1 MKTTNFE
8 ISLFRA
14 TCALIFFSAFGAI
27 SAGAQDSPQS
37 TALPP
42 YETATSKRIATEQ
55 RGVLSA
61 AANNLRHL
69 AETSAAHH
77 INSSPASYQA
87 AQQLL
92 ANTTS
97 RAKVTNGNLVPVND
111 TGFDFELSRLAGF
124 SQNGSS
130 NAWCGQNIVVGY
142 NDSFAYLYTSALGI
156 GASFSGLAVSHN
168 AGASFQASPF
178 LDAGSNPSAF
188 LAGEPVIACSGN
200 DFYYSSLFQFQ
211 NSAGQ
216 FMSAVSVNRS
226 TNGGDTWSVPIPAA
240 RKSADTH
247 IIDKQWLAVD
257 PNKPGT
263 LYLTFTDFDYT
274 FHQANGC
281 GGAVRIAIELT
292 TSTNNGLSWTSPTT
306 VAQLCSRSLGKV
318 GRGNVGL
325 GNVGRAPTPANACE
339 SIAMGEALQAS
350 QVLVGNNG
358 EIFVAYVAETS
369 LDEQIIFRRSTDGGL
384 TFSDS
389 TSVAGAVFAG
399 LGGSARLQSL
409 IQTNSFPS
417 LSIDRS
423 QGASRGTLYLTWI
436 DANRRQIPD
445 FLAPTQTYGFGQVM
459 LSKSTDQGRTWTPAA
474 PVTVTPAHREQFLPS
489 AAVDRDGTLAICYFD
504 RRNDPEN
511 NGVDHYCSVSRDQG
525 ASFTHLRNTP
535 EPFTPAHL
543 TDGLMDPVNF
553 GDYDEVSTDANSAN
567 AGFFNSFQTQSTGD
581 ANIVGVRF

>member
-1 MKTTNFE
+1 MKKINFQ
-8 ISLFRA
+8 ICLFHA
-14 TCALIFFSAFGAI
+14 ICPLILLSSFGAR
-27 SAGAQDSPQS
+27 SAGAQDGPQS
-37 TALPP
+37 APAPSTPS
-42 YETATSKRIATEQ
+42 ATSKRIVAEQ

-61 AANNLRHL
+61 ATNNLLHL
-69 AETSAAHH
+69 AETGAARH
-77 INSSPASYQA
+77 INSSPSSYQA

-92 ANTTS
+92 ANRTS
-97 RAKVTNGNLVPVND
+97 RAKLAGGNLVPVND

-142 NDSFAYLYTSALGI
+142 NDSFAYLYSSAFGT

-168 AGASFQASPF
+168 AGATFQASAF
-178 LDAGSNPSAF
+178 LGAGSNPSAF

-200 DFYYSSLFQFQ
+200 DFYYASLFQFQ

-216 FMSAVSVNRS
+216 FMSAVALNRS
-226 TNGGDTWSVPIPAA
+226 TNGGDSWSAPIPAV
-240 RKSADTH
+240 RKNADTH

-263 LYLTFTDFDYT
+263 LYLAFTDFDYT
-274 FHQANGC
+274 FHKANGC

-292 TSTNNGLSWTSPTT
+292 TSTNNGLTWTNPTT
-306 VAQLCSRSLGKV
+306 VAQLCNPA
-318 GRGNVGL
+318 RGQ
-325 GNVGRAPTPANACE
+325 
-339 SIAMGEALQAS
+339 ALQAS
-350 QVLVGNNG
+350 QVLAGNTG

-369 LDEQIIFRRSTDGGL
+369 LDEQIFFRRSTDSGL

-389 TSVAGAVFAG
+389 TSVASAVFAG

-423 QGASRGTLYLTWI
+423 QGASRGTLYLTWT
-436 DANRRQIPD
+436 DANHRQVPD
-445 FLAPTQTYGFGQVM
+445 FLAPTQTYGFGEVVFA
-459 LSKSTDQGRTWTPAA
+459 KSSDQGRTWTSAVPLRA
-474 PVTVTPAHREQFLPS
+474 TPAHREQFLPS

-511 NGVDHYCSVSRDQG
+511 NGVDHYCSVSHDQG
-525 ASFTHLRNTP
+525 ATFTHLRNTP

-553 GDYDEVSTDANSAN
+553 GDYDIVTSDATGAN
-567 AGFFNSFQTQSTGD
+567 AGFFSSFQTQSTGD